1 VTERFVVQV
10 DADQFDVLARPTQ
23 PLAGIA
29 ELIWNALDAEAETV
43 NVTIARTEL
52 DGVEEVSVTD
62 DGHGMTHDESSR
74 DFRKLGGSW
83 KKTRATS
90 KNGKRSLHG
99 KEGSG
104 RFRAFAVGSTLE
116 WKSIA
121 DIGIGK
127 LQRTVVTG
135 SLDSSEFT
143 VSDPEDL
150 ATGST
155 GTVVRITR
163 PREYAHRI
171 LGDEAPTWL
180 VTRFAVYLVNYP
192 SLSIAFDGQSLDPKL
207 ILQSQTEI
215 ALDEAL
221 GGDHGAPLLRILEWN
236 PEVKTITPSLML
248 CDGDGV
254 ALHEITDGID
264 KGSGVRFTAYL
275 IWPGFTE
282 HANDLL
288 LGDLGHPVLG
298 PIIDAARVEI
308 REFLDARLSERR
320 AEQIEQWKKDRV
332 YPYTQPPQ
340 SPTEVQERQVFDVVA
355 VAAASAVAKE
365 PRAAKLSLRL
375 IKEALA
381 QPPGALH
388 RVLKEVLNLTP
399 DQLADFDRLLD
410 RTTLA
415 SVIYMSKTVTDR
427 LDFLQDLEGML
438 FDEDKKEKLLE
449 RTQLH
454 RILANSRTWVFGEQ
468 YALAVDDLGLTKML
482 EAHYELL
489 GIEEPVVDPVTDT
502 EGHTRIVDL
511 MLSKASLFADR
522 REHLVIELKRPSVT
536 LTLTEL
542 NQITN
547 YAVAVSSDARFNAD
561 NVAWEFWLVG
571 DDMDEVVSQLVNKTD
586 EPPGFYTGHG
596 SYRIWVKR
604 WAEVLEENRQRL
616 HFYRDHLQYQPAE
629 EAEFAD
635 VLGKYLPQTL
645 TVSPPAAATR

>member
-1 VTERFVVQV
+1 
-10 DADQFDVLARPTQ
+10 
-23 PLAGIA
+23 
-29 ELIWNALDAEAETV
+29 
-43 NVTIARTEL
+43 
-52 DGVEEVSVTD
+52 
-62 DGHGMTHDESSR
+62 
-74 DFRKLGGSW
+74 
-83 KKTRATS
+83 
-90 KNGKRSLHG
+90 
-99 KEGSG
+99 
-104 RFRAFAVGSTLE
+104 LE

-121 DIGIGK
+121 DSGIGK

-215 ALDEAL
+215 AIDEAL
-221 GGDHGAPLLRILEWN
+221 GGDHGAPLLRILEWK

-282 HANDLL
+282 HANELL

-298 PIIDAARVEI
+298 PIIDAARVAI

-320 AEQIEQWKKDRV
+320 AEQIEQWKADRV

-438 FDEDKKEKLLE
+438 FDKGKKEKLLE

-489 GIEEPVVDPVTDT
+489 GIEESVVDPVTDT

-511 MLSKASLFADR
+511 MLSKAALFADR

-645 TVSPPAAATR
+645 TVTPPAAATR